1 MKTLHKIQNVI
12 AFIALTMAT
21 YLATQIEMTRNET
34 ISCLI
39 MLFLTVVMLL
49 ERKAKDIHQNE

>member
-12 AFIALTMAT
+12 AFVALTMAT
-21 YLATQIEMTRNET
+21 YLATQIEMTRNKT

-39 MLFLTVVMLL
+39 MIILTVLMLL
-49 ERKAKDIHQNE
+49 ERKAKAIHHNE